1 MENNKSPG
9 IDGVTI
15 EFYKEF
21 LAHIEND
28 LFQFYQNILQ
38 NKKEATK
45 IMKQVIITL
54 IPKKGDLQKL
64 RYWRPISLLYVDY
77 KILTKILANRL

>member
-15 EFYKEF
+15 EFCKEF

-28 LFQFYQNILQ
+28 LFQLYQNILQ

-45 IMKQVIITL
+45 IMKQAIITL
-54 IPKKGDLQKL
+54 LPKEGIDKNYDTGDQYLS
-64 RYWRPISLLYVDY
+64 Y
-77 KILTKILANRL
+77 T

>member
-54 IPKKGDLQKL
+54 LPKKRIEKNYDTGDQYLS
-64 RYWRPISLLYVDY
+64 Y
-77 KILTKILANRL
+77 T

>member
-15 EFYKEF
+15 KFYKEF

-28 LFQFYQNILQ
+28 LFQ
-38 NKKEATK
+38 
-45 IMKQVIITL
+45 
-54 IPKKGDLQKL
+54 
-64 RYWRPISLLYVDY
+64 LY
-77 KILTKILANRL
+77 

>member
-45 IMKQVIITL
+45 ILKQVIITL
-54 IPKKGDLQKL
+54 LPKKGIDKNYDTGDQYLS
-64 RYWRPISLLYVDY
+64 Y
-77 KILTKILANRL
+77 T